1 MKKKIIIILVL
12 VFGGSMIWL
21 SARPKKTSDLVL
33 QEIPVQKE
41 EQKKQLGELVSAIME
56 LGSQDRF
63 STLEKFFPYSED
75 QLAECKAETGTTPVE
90 SSLEVLKYA
99 AKPLR
104 FESKGFTA
112 FNKAKNQ
119 FRIHGILN
127 SSEKIAITVCKNKR
141 GFSLIEIR
149 KD

>member
-12 VFGGSMIWL
+12 IFGGSMIWL

-33 QEIPVQKE
+33 REIPIQNE
-41 EQKKQLGELVSAIME
+41 EQKKKLGELVSVIME

-63 STLEKFFPYSED
+63 STLEKFFPYSEE

-90 SSLEVLKYA
+90 TSLDLLKYTPKPIQFE
-99 AKPLR
+99 AKE
-104 FESKGFTA
+104 FKA

-127 SSEKIAITVCKNKR
+127 SSEKIAITVCRR
-141 GFSLIEIR
+141 GKKFALLEIR
-149 KD
+149 KN